1 MKYINIKK
9 LLIKFMGGG
18 LINFPTRFL
27 KWIKIDGDAEGD
39 DGGGGDDEGGGNNKM
54 KLSPIF
60 EPAEVVF
67 WVDAT
72 YPKRPFT
79 LREDGIVEL
88 SEQPI
93 NPEDIEEY
101 INNKVEEF
109 SNPEYEGDKYLNIY
123 PVFAYDEKLDP
134 DIPKTIPYRNG
145 ASGIYLDWDIYG
157 SRDNYQLNGSSVYGN
172 YWKLEYNNE
181 MYILAYPGFD

>member
-1 MKYINIKK
+1 MKFTNVKQLI
-9 LLIKFMGGG
+9 IKFMGGG

-27 KWIKIDGDAEGD
+27 RWVKITGDTED
-39 DGGGGDDEGGGNNKM
+39 DGGGDGGGDGDSDKGM
-54 KLSPIF
+54 KLFPIF

-67 WVDAT
+67 WVDST
-72 YPKRPFT
+72 DPNRPFT

-88 SEQPI
+88 NQEPILPENIEQ
-93 NPEDIEEY
+93 Y
-101 INNKVEEF
+101 INDKIEEF

-134 DIPKTIPYRNG
+134 TIPKTIPYRNG
-145 ASGIYLDWDIYG
+145 ATSINLNWDIYG
-157 SRDNYQLNGSSVYGN
+157 SKDNYELDGGNIYGN